1 MIDFVKGNVAYH
13 GSGFIVLDVSG
24 IGYQIF
30 VKNPFLFQ
38 QGDLVTLFTNFIVR
52 EDAQLLYGF
61 SSEKERD
68 LFRLLLEVS
77 GVGPKA
83 GMAILSGSELNQ
95 FVQAVQSEDIP
106 MLTRF
111 PGVGKKTAQRIVL
124 DLKDKLKDWGTI
136 PIEKGLTPSVETH
149 IDVIEALIGLG
160 YNEREAKEAVV
171 TVKQVNLDRN
181 ISTEEFIRQAL
192 QVSIRV

>member
-1 MIDFVKGNVAYH
+1 VIDFIKGSVSCH
-13 GSGFIVLDVSG
+13 GTDFVVIDVNG
-24 IGYQIF
+24 IGYQVF
-30 VKNPFLFQ
+30 VTNPFQFHIE
-38 QGDLVTLFTNFIVR
+38 DRAILFTNFIVR

-61 SSEKERD
+61 PSEEERD

-83 GMAILSGSELNQ
+83 GMAILSGGEPSQ
-95 FVQAVQSEDIP
+95 FVHAVQTEDISL
-106 MLTRF
+106 LTRF
-111 PGVGKKTAQRIVL
+111 PGIGKKTAQRIVL
-124 DLKDKLKDWGTI
+124 DLRDKLKNWGA
-136 PIEKGLTPSVETH
+136 IEDKKDLTPPVEAH
-149 IDVIEALIGLG
+149 RDVIDALIGLG

-171 TVKQVNLDRN
+171 KVKQFNSDQT